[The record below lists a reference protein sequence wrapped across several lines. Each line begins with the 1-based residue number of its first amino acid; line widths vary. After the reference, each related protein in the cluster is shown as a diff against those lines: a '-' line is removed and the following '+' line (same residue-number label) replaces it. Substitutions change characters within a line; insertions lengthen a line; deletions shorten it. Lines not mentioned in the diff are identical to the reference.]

1 MPTPSRERKKE
12 RASLRSARPFLRYLL
27 LTKLFST
34 IFTPTIDK
42 EPEKNRL
49 KIISLFFVV
58 CQS

>member
-42 EPEKNRL
+42 EP
-49 KIISLFFVV
+49 F
-58 CQS
+58 